1 MREGGEGGGG
11 ERAGKGGGGERA
23 GMVRLRKN
31 VRVGKWACLIFPRH
45 VTGNW

>member
-23 GMVRLRKN
+23 GKGRWRA
-31 VRVGKWACLIFPRH
+31 RGEGK
-45 VTGNW
+45 G